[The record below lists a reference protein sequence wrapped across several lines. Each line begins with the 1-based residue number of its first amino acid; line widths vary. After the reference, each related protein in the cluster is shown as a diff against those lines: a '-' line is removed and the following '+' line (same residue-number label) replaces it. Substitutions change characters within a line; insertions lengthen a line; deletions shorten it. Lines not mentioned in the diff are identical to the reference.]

1 MLSDFINAFINL
13 LQGLNDVP
21 PKYSLGELCCRTL
34 LRGRTALRTKSVNT
48 LCIKDLFTLKIEKNI
63 PNTMAQTRVS

>member
-1 MLSDFINAFINL
+1 MQENPLPNYNL
-13 LQGLNDVP
+13 LS
-21 PKYSLGELCCRTL
+21 KL